1 MRLQTFHRS
10 SLLTF
15 QTRVQEAVCSERARR
30 KRHSEERARIGTRG
44 GARVAFGTVS
54 TTVMRSLSFNG
65 VARRTSP
72 VKVLS
77 GPQPRLLIVG
87 CRLVLSR
94 RTRSCSR
101 VCCFASAN
109 CDLDSR
115 TRKLLARATVKTALK
130 NRRRSSRSVSSSL
143 TKAAARLSAVVAEV

>member
-15 QTRVQEAVCSERARR
+15 QTRVQEAVFSERERR

-54 TTVMRSLSFNG
+54 TTVMRSFNG
-65 VARRTSP
+65 VARRTSR

-87 CRLVLSR
+87 CRLILSPGNAL
-94 RTRSCSR
+94 CSR
-101 VCCFASAN
+101 VCSDA
-109 CDLDSR
+109 
-115 TRKLLARATVKTALK
+115 
-130 NRRRSSRSVSSSL
+130 RSVL
-143 TKAAARLSAVVAEV
+143 TAAWP